1 MGSGCALLVALASC
15 AAVGQERM
23 DVRTAFLDRDEDG
36 SSQSEMKPPSPPQ
49 TPGFIE
55 NGSYRPN
62 NQAAESIP
70 TPGSMS
76 DAASDGQPYYAE
88 YSYPDR
94 GWRRWPVIGGIYRH
108 YVTTTKPHLQA
119 SHWGYPE
126 YFDERPFGTDV
137 LQAEQMQIVNG
148 LEDQQ
153 VLYNYD
159 FCQGDRSATLTP
171 RGEYQLRKIVQR
183 MATVSAP
190 IIIQTSIDDPKLDEA
205 RRQHVMATLQT
216 AGLPV
221 VPEMVV
227 VDYPPLPGLQ
237 GVEGVLIYQNLLG
250 QTQQR
255 GGGFSLGGGDG
266 GGGAPVNIGNVSF
279 GQPSQ

>member
-1 MGSGCALLVALASC
+1 MGSGCALLVAFACC

-23 DVRTAFLDRDEDG
+23 DVRTAFLDRDED
-36 SSQSEMKPPSPPQ
+36 SSSSRTEMKPPSPPP
-49 TPGFIE
+49 TLGIIE
-55 NGSYRPN
+55 NGSFRAN
-62 NQAAESIP
+62 NQAVESIP
-70 TPGSMS
+70 TPGSIS
-76 DAASDGQPYYAE
+76 DASDGQPYYAE
-88 YSYPDR
+88 YSYPDH
-94 GWRRWPVIGGIYRH
+94 GWRRWPVVGGIYRH
-108 YVTTTKPHLQA
+108 YITTTKPHLQA

-126 YFDERPFGTDV
+126 YFEERPFGTDV

-205 RRQHVMATLQT
+205 RRQHVLATLQT